1 MRWRSIRKGFNE
13 LNKLC
18 IVSLRALSILSA
30 AAAADCSTYQSDM
43 ILLRQ
48 LTNISLRE
56 DRLLLAD

>member
-18 IVSLRALSILSA
+18 IVSLRALSILS